1 MLFVGLKRRPTSK
14 QCRRFSL
21 RANFMTSFTS
31 SRGLPGAVVVIA
43 ALAVFGWSVTF
54 PLLDWDDNL
63 NISENRL
70 VNPPSP
76 GGLLVLWARPYAGLY
91 VPATYSLWS
100 AEAVLAARPATD
112 TVPYPLDARVFH
124 LGNVL
129 LHATNA
135 WLVWL
140 LLVRLIG
147 SRWGAAAGALVFA
160 LHPLQVE
167 SACWVTETKGLL
179 CAAFSF
185 AALVAFDRFAER
197 WGERQAGV
205 DGAQPSRAKL
215 ARGYL
220 LALALFLLALL
231 AKPAAAPL
239 PLVAWIVA
247 SWPRARRLEAARVP
261 LLDGSERGEITAA
274 MAAGKQC
281 SAGPALLAGDCANEV
296 SSVSSVSPAGSG
308 TQPDGALANRPAILA
323 LWLAP
328 WFAVALGFAL
338 LTRNVQGAEEL
349 VAPTLWW
356 QRPPVAADALAFYLA
371 KLGLPLS
378 LAPDYG
384 RSPRWLLASGWL
396 WITWLLPAGLAALVC
411 VPLIPPAW
419 RKAIPAWRRAG
430 LISLVLLLPVLGLI
444 PFAFQRF
451 STVADRYA
459 YLAMLGPAIAI
470 AALAVEIRSRAAH
483 LAIAALLMLA
493 ALTSAGQSRHW
504 RSNAALFT
512 QALAV
517 NPTSTVALNGLGNVE
532 SKRGDWTAALAL
544 YHRAV
549 AADPTNASSWLNA
562 GRAELA
568 LGRPLP
574 AIKCFERALEF
585 RPDYDKARL
594 PFAAALAA
602 AGRTDDAA
610 AQIEA
615 LLARRPDDALA
626 WENLG
631 RIRAF
636 QNRRPEAIAH
646 FQRALEI
653 NPRLESARKA
663 LAALTSPGAPA
674 P

>member
-1 MLFVGLKRRPTSK
+1 
-14 QCRRFSL
+14 
-21 RANFMTSFTS
+21 MTHLTG
-31 SRGLPGAVVVIA
+31 SRWLPGAVVVVA

-54 PLLDWDDNL
+54 PLLAWDDNL

-70 VNPPSP
+70 INPPSL

-100 AEAVLAARPATD
+100 AEVVLAARPATE
-112 TVPYPLDARVFH
+112 TASFPLDARVFH

-147 SRWGAAAGALVFA
+147 SRWGAAAGALLFA

-185 AALVAFDRFAER
+185 ASLLAFDRFAER
-197 WGERQAGV
+197 WGARKASG
-205 DGAQPSRAKL
+205 DGAPASRGAL

-220 LALALFLLALL
+220 LALGLFLLALL

-247 SWPRARRLEAARVP
+247 SWPRSATASRVGGRS
-261 LLDGSERGEITAA
+261 L
-274 MAAGKQC
+274 M
-281 SAGPALLAGDCANEV
+281 
-296 SSVSSVSPAGSG
+296 
-308 TQPDGALANRPAILA
+308 LA
-323 LWLAP
+323 LVPWL
-328 WFAVALGFAL
+328 AVALGIAL
-338 LTRNVQGAEEL
+338 LTRNVQEAEEL
-349 VAPTLWW
+349 VAPTMWW
-356 QRPPVAADALAFYLA
+356 QRPLVAADALAFYLA
-371 KLGLPLS
+371 KLGLPME

-384 RSPRWLLASGWL
+384 RSPSWLSSSGWM
-396 WITWLLPAGLAALVC
+396 WITWLLPVGVAALLC
-411 VPLIPPAW
+411 VPLVPPAW
-419 RKAIPAWRRAG
+419 RGVLLACRRAG
-430 LISLVLLLPVLGLI
+430 LVSLALLLPVMGLV

-459 YLAMLGPAIAI
+459 YLAMVGPAIVV
-470 AALAVEIRSRAAH
+470 AALATQARARWGQVS
-483 LAIAALLMLA
+483 IAALLMLA
-493 ALTSAGQSRHW
+493 ALTSAAQSRHW
-504 RSNAALFT
+504 RSNSALFT

-517 NPTSTVALNGLGNVE
+517 NPSSTVALNGLGNVHCQQ
-532 SKRGDWTAALAL
+532 RNWLAGLVL
-544 YHRAV
+544 YRRAV
-549 AADPTNASSWLNA
+549 AADPTNASSWLNV

-568 LGRPLP
+568 LGHPLP
-574 AIKCFERALEF
+574 AIEGFERALQF

-594 PFAAALAA
+594 PFAVALAA
-602 AGRTDDAA
+602 AGRADDAA

-615 LLARRPDDALA
+615 LLTRQPDDAIA

-636 QNRRPEAIAH
+636 QNRASEAIAH
-646 FQRALEI
+646 FERALAI
-653 NPRLESARKA
+653 NPRLDSARKE
-663 LAALTSPGAPA
+663 LARLKSPASAGDVPG

>member
-1 MLFVGLKRRPTSK
+1 
-14 QCRRFSL
+14 
-21 RANFMTSFTS
+21 MTNLAS
-31 SRGLPGAVVVIA
+31 SRWLPGAVVVIA
-43 ALAVFGWSVTF
+43 ALAVFGWSITF

-70 VNPPSP
+70 INPPSL

-100 AEAVLAARPATD
+100 AEALLAARPATE
-112 TVPYPLDARVFH
+112 TVPHPLDARVFH

-147 SRWGAAAGALVFA
+147 SRWGAAAGALLFA

-179 CAAFSF
+179 CAALSF
-185 AALVAFDRFAER
+185 ASLLALDRFAET
-197 WGERQAGV
+197 WGARQAGV
-205 DGAQPSRAKL
+205 DGARPSRVKL
-215 ARGYL
+215 ARGYV
-220 LALALFLLALL
+220 LALVLFLLALL

-239 PLVAWIVA
+239 PLVAWIIA
-247 SWPRARRLEAARVP
+247 SWPRRVRQEFTGVP
-261 LLDGSERGEITAA
+261 LLDGIDLEGRSE
-274 MAAGKQC
+274 MSAAGKQC
-281 SAGPALLAGDCANEV
+281 GANSALLDGGSANQV
-296 SSVSSVSPAGSG
+296 NPASPFSPASSG
-308 TQPDGALANRPAILA
+308 TQPTDSLAHRPAILA
-323 LWLAP
+323 MWLVP
-328 WFAVALGFAL
+328 WLAVALGFAL
-338 LTRNVQGAEEL
+338 LTRQVQGAEEL

-356 QRPPVAADALAFYLA
+356 QRPPVAADALAFYLT
-371 KLGLPLS
+371 KLGLPLN

-396 WITWLLPAGLAALVC
+396 WITWLLPAGVAALLC
-411 VPLIPPAW
+411 VPLIPPTW
-419 RKAIPAWRRAG
+419 RKVLPAWRRAG
-430 LISLVLLLPVLGLI
+430 LVSLVLLLPVLGLI
-444 PFAFQRF
+444 SFAFQRF

-459 YLAMLGPAIAI
+459 YLAMLGPAIVV
-470 AALAVEIRSRAAH
+470 AALAVEMRSRAAH

-504 RSNAALFT
+504 RSSAALFG

-549 AADPTNASSWLNA
+549 AADSTNASSWLNV

-568 LGRPLP
+568 LGHPLP
-574 AIKCFERALEF
+574 AIDGFQRALEF

-602 AGRTDDAA
+602 VGRAEDAA

-636 QNRRPEAIAH
+636 QNRKPEAIAH

-663 LAALTSPGAPA
+663 LAALKSPGEPA

>member
-1 MLFVGLKRRPTSK
+1 
-14 QCRRFSL
+14 
-21 RANFMTSFTS
+21 MTHFAS
-31 SRGLPGAVVVIA
+31 SRWLPGAVVVVA
-43 ALAVFGWSVTF
+43 ALGVFGWSVTF

-112 TVPYPLDARVFH
+112 AQPFPLDARVFH

-147 SRWGAAAGALVFA
+147 SRWAAAAGALLFA

-179 CAAFSF
+179 CAAFSL
-185 AALVAFDRFAER
+185 ASLLAFDRFAEM
-197 WGERQAGV
+197 WGARQARV
-205 DGAQPSRAKL
+205 DGAQGSRAAL
-215 ARGYL
+215 ARGYA
-220 LALALFLLALL
+220 LALGLFLLALL
-231 AKPAAAPL
+231 SKPAAAPL

-247 SWPRARRLEAARVP
+247 SWPRSATASRV
-261 LLDGSERGEITAA
+261 
-274 MAAGKQC
+274 
-281 SAGPALLAGDCANEV
+281 
-296 SSVSSVSPAGSG
+296 SG
-308 TQPDGALANRPAILA
+308 RSLMLA
-323 LWLAP
+323 LVPWLAL
-328 WFAVALGFAL
+328 ALGFAL

-349 VAPTLWW
+349 VAPTIWW
-356 QRPPVAADALAFYLA
+356 QRPLVAADALAFYLA
-371 KLGLPLS
+371 KFCLPME

-384 RSPRWLLASGWL
+384 RSPRWLLASGWM
-396 WITWLLPAGLAALVC
+396 WITWIAPVGLAGLLC
-411 VPLIPPAW
+411 LPRVPQAW
-419 RKAIPAWRRAG
+419 RGVLLAWRRAG
-430 LISLVLLLPVLGLI
+430 LVSLALLLPVLGLV

-459 YLAMLGPAIAI
+459 YLAMLGPAIVV
-470 AALAVEIRSRAAH
+470 AALATQARSLAARVRSRAAQV
-483 LAIAALLMLA
+483 AIAVALALA
-493 ALTSAGQSRHW
+493 ALTSAAQSRHW
-504 RSNAALFT
+504 RSSAALFT

-517 NPTSTVALNGLGNVE
+517 NPTSTVALNGLGNVD
-532 SKRGDWTAALAL
+532 SRRGDWPTALVL
-544 YHRAV
+544 YRRAV
-549 AADPTNASSWLNA
+549 AADPTNASSWLNV

-568 LGRPLP
+568 LGHPLP
-574 AIKCFERALEF
+574 AIEGFERALQF

-594 PFAAALAA
+594 PFAAALVAA
-602 AGRTDDAA
+602 QRVDDAA
-610 AQIEA
+610 VQIEA
-615 LLARRPDDALA
+615 LLARQPDDALA

-636 QNRRPEAIAH
+636 QNRAPEAIAH
-646 FQRALEI
+646 FERALEL
-653 NPRLESARKA
+653 NPQLESARKE
-663 LAALTSPGAPA
+663 LARLKQPAGAGDVPA

>member
-1 MLFVGLKRRPTSK
+1 
-14 QCRRFSL
+14 
-21 RANFMTSFTS
+21 MTQPPS
-31 SRGLPGAVVVIA
+31 SRWLPGAMVVVA

-54 PLLDWDDNL
+54 PLLDWDDHL

-112 TVPYPLDARVFH
+112 AQPYPLDARVFH

-147 SRWGAAAGALVFA
+147 SRWAAAAGALLFA

-179 CAAFSF
+179 CAAFSL
-185 AALVAFDRFAER
+185 AALLVFDRFAET
-197 WGERQAGV
+197 WGARQANVG
-205 DGAQPSRAKL
+205 GEQGSRAAL
-215 ARGYL
+215 ARGYA
-220 LALALFLLALL
+220 LALGLFLLALL

-239 PLVAWIVA
+239 PLVAWIIA
-247 SWPRARRLEAARVP
+247 GWPRDVSLPRASAKSLMLT
-261 LLDGSERGEITAA
+261 LL
-274 MAAGKQC
+274 
-281 SAGPALLAGDCANEV
+281 
-296 SSVSSVSPAGSG
+296 
-308 TQPDGALANRPAILA
+308 
-323 LWLAP
+323 P

-338 LTRNVQGAEEL
+338 LTRNVQGAEVL
-349 VAPTLWW
+349 VAPTPWW
-356 QRPPVAADALAFYLA
+356 QRPLVAADALAFYLA
-371 KLGLPLS
+371 KLGLPME

-384 RSPRWLLASGWL
+384 RSPRWLLSSGWM
-396 WITWLLPAGLAALVC
+396 WITWILPVGWAAL
-411 VPLIPPAW
+411 LGLTRIPPVW
-419 RKAIPAWRRAG
+419 RGVMLAWRRA
-430 LISLVLLLPVLGLI
+430 SLVSLALLLPVLGLV

-459 YLAMLGPAIAI
+459 YLAILGPAIVV
-470 AALAVEIRSRAAH
+470 AALAARARSRATH
-483 LAIAALLMLA
+483 VTIAALLTLA

-512 QALAV
+512 HALAV
-517 NPTSTVALNGLGNVE
+517 NPTSTVALNGLGNVQ
-532 SKRGDWTAALAL
+532 SQQRDWPAALAL
-544 YHRAV
+544 YRRAV
-549 AADPTNASSWLNA
+549 AADPTNASTWLNV

-568 LGRPLP
+568 LGHPLP
-574 AIKCFERALEF
+574 AIEGFERALEF

-594 PFAAALAA
+594 PFAAALVAA
-602 AGRTDDAA
+602 QRVDDAA

-615 LLARRPDDALA
+615 LLARQPDDAIA

-636 QNRRPEAIAH
+636 QNRGPEAIAH
-646 FQRALEI
+646 FERALQI
-653 NPRLESARKA
+653 NPQLESARQE
-663 LAALTSPGAPA
+663 LARLKQPAGAGDVPA